1 MTFDEVLTQ
10 VLDLLRRQ
18 GRVSY
23 RALKRRF
30 DLDDEY
36 VEDLKAEIIQAQ
48 RLAVDEDGAVLVW
61 SGESAAAPAPAQHA
75 APTPLSYTP
84 RHLAEKILTSRAALE
99 GERKQVTVL
108 FADIKGSMAML
119 EDLDPEEARRIID
132 PALQLMMDAV
142 HRYEGYVAQTMGDGI
157 LALFGAP
164 IAHEDH
170 PQRALYA
177 ALRMQEESA
186 RYAEQLR
193 QAHGINVQI
202 RVGVNTGEVV
212 VRAIRK
218 NDLHIDY
225 VPVGHTTGLAARME
239 SLATPGAI
247 LVTEPTYRRT
257 EGYFD
262 FHPLGTA
269 RVKGVSEPVPLY
281 EVVGVSALRTRFQVA
296 ARRGLAPFVGR
307 QPEFGQMQRALALV
321 QEGQGQVVAIVGE
334 PGVGKSRLVYEFKLS
349 APRQWL
355 VLETFSVSHSKAFP
369 YLPLIEMLKHYFA
382 ITPQDDE
389 RTRREKVGGKV
400 LMLDRHLEDTLPS
413 FFALLG
419 IVETTTSF
427 LQMDAPMRRRRTY
440 DALKRLLLRESLNQ
454 PLLLICEDL
463 HWLDTE
469 TQAFLDVLVDSVA
482 TARILLLMNYRPEYQ
497 HTWSSK
503 TYYTQMRLDP
513 LGRAEAE
520 ELLTLLLGAE
530 TDVQPLKRR
539 ILEQTQGNP
548 FFIEEAVQTLV
559 EQHILVGERGQYR
572 LAQAPTALQ
581 IPPTV
586 QGVLAARIDRLA
598 AEDKELLQTLAVI
611 GYTFSLR
618 LIAHVVEHPEE
629 TLYRGL
635 SHLQDAEFLYEQPAF
650 PDPEY
655 IFKHALTHDVA
666 YTSLLLERRKALH
679 ECTAQAIE
687 ALYSDRLE
695 EHYGA
700 LAHHYSHS
708 GNTVKAVTY
717 LQLAGQQA
725 AQRSAHVEAVAHLT
739 RGIELLTTLPETLE
753 RARQELSL
761 QTTLVT
767 SLMATKGWAAPEVER
782 TGTRARTLCHEVGDT
797 PQLIPALW
805 SVAGVYIVRSEL
817 QAAREIGE
825 QLLPLAERTHD
836 PASIMGGLWV
846 SGWPDFLQGA
856 FTSARDHIERGIAL
870 YDRQH
875 YHRHAMLFGVD
886 LGVSLLAWLPHS
898 LWHLG
903 YAEQALQRSHI
914 ALTLAQELSH
924 PYSLAFALDYTA
936 MLHQFRRE
944 APTARERAEAAIAL
958 CTEHGFAYYLAWAMI
973 IRGWA
978 LTEQGQIV
986 EGLAQMRQGL
996 ADLRATGAEIRLPYY
1011 LALLAEACSKAGQI
1025 EEGFTL
1031 LTEAL
1036 AQAHRKGE
1044 SWQEA
1049 ELYRLQGELL
1059 LSLSGEQQA
1068 DAEAHFHQALDLAR
1082 RQQAKMLE
1090 LRAAM
1095 SLSRLWQQQGKRHAA
1110 QALLAETSA
1119 WFTEGFDTANLQE
1132 ARTLLEAWAS
1142 C

>member
-36 VEDLKAEIIQAQ
+36 IEDLKAEIIQAQ
-48 RLAVDEDGAVLVW
+48 RLAVDEDDAVLVW
-61 SGESAAAPAPAQHA
+61 TGEAAAPAQ
-75 APTPLSYTP
+75 APDVSRTPLAYTP
-84 RHLAEKILTSRAALE
+84 KHLAEKILTSRAALE

-132 PALQLMMDAV
+132 PALQLMMGAV

-177 ALRMQEESA
+177 ALHMQEASH

-193 QAHGINVQI
+193 QEHGINVQI

-218 NDLHIDY
+218 DDLHIDY

-239 SLATPGAI
+239 NLATPGAI

-262 FHPLGTA
+262 FHALGTA

-307 QPEFGQMQRALALV
+307 QLEFGQMQRALALV
-321 QEGQGQVVAIVGE
+321 QEDQGQIVAIVGE

-369 YLPLIEMLKHYFA
+369 YLPLIEMLKDYFA
-382 ITPQDDE
+382 ITLQDDE

-419 IVETTTSF
+419 ITEATASF
-427 LQMDAPMRRRRTY
+427 LQMDAQMRRRRTY
-440 DALKRLLLRESLNQ
+440 DALKRLLVRESLNQ
-454 PLLLICEDL
+454 PLLLVCEDL

-497 HTWSSK
+497 HTWGSK

-520 ELLTLLLGAE
+520 ELLTLLLGAG
-530 TDVQPLKRR
+530 TDVQPLKSR
-539 ILEQTQGNP
+539 ILEQTEGNP
-548 FFIEEAVQTLV
+548 FFIEETVQTLV
-559 EQHILVGERGQYR
+559 EQHVLVGERGQYH

-586 QGVLAARIDRLA
+586 QGVLAARIDRLV

-618 LIAHVVEHPEE
+618 LIAYVVEHPEE

-666 YTSLLLERRKALH
+666 YTSLLIERRKVLH
-679 ECTAQAIE
+679 ERTAQAIE

-739 RGIELLTTLPETLE
+739 RGIELLTTLPDTPE
-753 RARQELSL
+753 RAQQELLL

-767 SLMATKGWAAPEVER
+767 SLMATKGWAAPEVE
-782 TGTRARTLCHEVGDT
+782 THQHA
-797 PQLIPALW
+797 
-805 SVAGVYIVRSEL
+805 SAG
-817 QAAREIGE
+817 
-825 QLLPLAERTHD
+825 
-836 PASIMGGLWV
+836 
-846 SGWPDFLQGA
+846 
-856 FTSARDHIERGIAL
+856 
-870 YDRQH
+870 
-875 YHRHAMLFGVD
+875 
-886 LGVSLLAWLPHS
+886 
-898 LWHLG
+898 
-903 YAEQALQRSHI
+903 
-914 ALTLAQELSH
+914 
-924 PYSLAFALDYTA
+924 
-936 MLHQFRRE
+936 
-944 APTARERAEAAIAL
+944 
-958 CTEHGFAYYLAWAMI
+958 
-973 IRGWA
+973 
-978 LTEQGQIV
+978 
-986 EGLAQMRQGL
+986 
-996 ADLRATGAEIRLPYY
+996 
-1011 LALLAEACSKAGQI
+1011 
-1025 EEGFTL
+1025 
-1031 LTEAL
+1031 
-1036 AQAHRKGE
+1036 
-1044 SWQEA
+1044 
-1049 ELYRLQGELL
+1049 
-1059 LSLSGEQQA
+1059 
-1068 DAEAHFHQALDLAR
+1068 
-1082 RQQAKMLE
+1082 
-1090 LRAAM
+1090 AM
-1095 SLSRLWQQQGKRHAA
+1095 SRGRGHPAA
-1110 QALLAETSA
+1110 HSGVVECSGSVYRALRVTGSA
-1119 WFTEGFDTANLQE
+1119 
-1132 ARTLLEAWAS
+1132 
-1142 C
+1142 